1 MERPEQSVKLFEE
14 GASCAQAI
22 LMVYGPLVGLSS
34 AQSTLIGSGLG
45 GGIGRRQYICGAI
58 NAGAIVIGLRFGNTS
73 ISDNEGK
80 ELGNRTAGE
89 FVIECETA
97 IGGSQCSA
105 LLGIDLNSPDQK
117 ALAKESGLFEKV
129 CNNAVRH
136 TAEILEKY
144 ITTKG

>member
-1 MERPEQSVKLFEE
+1 MDKPKQAVKLFEE

-34 AQSTLIGSGLG
+34 EQSSLIGSGLG
-45 GGIGRRQYICGAI
+45 GGIGRKQYICGAI
-58 NAGAIVIGLRFGNTS
+58 NAGAITIGLRFGNTS
-73 ISDNEGK
+73 KTDKEGK
-80 ELGNRTAGE
+80 ELASRTAGE
-89 FVIECETA
+89 YVIECEWA
-97 IGGSQCSA
+97 IGGSQCST
-105 LLGIDLNSPDQK
+105 LLGIDLNNPDQK